1 MHNFPEESFIIYVVR
16 LIVNISTNR
25 FPENPESWGQL
36 TLPAKGKKKNEQMK
50 ISKFCKGET
59 PYARALNTQQLY
71 DGGEVIV

>member
-36 TLPAKGKKKNEQMK
+36 TLPAKGKKKMNKRKSANFVREKPHMLEHL
-50 ISKFCKGET
+50 IHNSFMM
-59 PYARALNTQQLY
+59 
-71 DGGEVIV
+71 EVR